1 MTKFTRRDR
10 GRVLLAG
17 GAGVAALLA
26 SALAGCSAAGG
37 TTSAA
42 AASARTPD
50 DETMAI
56 VTCYRAH
63 GDPSFPD
70 PVYDPGDG
78 RWHFAVSPGSAPL
91 STQQACQ
98 HLFPSSNASP
108 PVPQAQFQQLVR
120 YAECIRQHGVP
131 NWPDPDPDGS
141 FPLPPT
147 LNPKDAAGQAA
158 GNACKQYLPSSGHID
173 VHIAAS

>member
-1 MTKFTRRDR
+1 MTKLTGPSRSRT
-10 GRVLLAG
+10 
-17 GAGVAALLA
+17 LLA
-26 SALAGCSAAGG
+26 SGVILAAALAGCSAAGG
-37 TTSAA
+37 GTNSVSVTS
-42 AASARTPD
+42 SSTPD

-56 VTCYRAH
+56 VNCYRSH

-78 RWHFAVSPGSAPL
+78 RWHFAVSPGSAPA

-120 YAECIRQHGVP
+120 LAECIRQHGVP

-141 FPLPPT
+141 FPLPPSI
-147 LNPKDAAGQAA
+147 NPKSPAGQAA
-158 GNACKQYLPSSGHID
+158 GNACKRYLPSSGHID
-173 VHIAAS
+173 VHAVAS

>member
-1 MTKFTRRDR
+1 MTKHTRRR
-10 GRVLLAG
+10 RNRAV
-17 GAGVAALLA
+17 LA
-26 SALAGCSAAGG
+26 SGVILAAALAGCSAAGG
-37 TTSAA
+37 ATSA
-42 AASARTPD
+42 SGTSSSTPD

-56 VTCYRAH
+56 VNCYRAH

-70 PVYDPGDG
+70 PVYDPSDG
-78 RWHFAVSPGSAPL
+78 RWHFGISPGSAPAG
-91 STQQACQ
+91 TQQACQ

-120 YAECIRQHGVP
+120 LAECFRQHGMP

-147 LNPKDAAGQAA
+147 INPKSAAGQAA
-158 GNACKQYLPSSGHID
+158 GLACKRYLPSSGHID
-173 VHIAAS
+173 VHLVS

>member
-1 MTKFTRRDR
+1 MTKHTRRIR
-10 GRVLLAG
+10 SQ
-17 GAGVAALLA
+17 ALLA
-26 SALAGCSAAGG
+26 SAAILAGALAGCSAAAGKN
-37 TTSAA
+37 TSA
-42 AASARTPD
+42 SATSSSTPD

-78 RWHFAVSPGSAPL
+78 RWHFAISPGSAPA

-120 YAECIRQHGVP
+120 LAECIRQHGVP

-141 FPLPPT
+141 FPLPPSI
-147 LNPKDAAGQAA
+147 NPKDAAGQAA
-158 GNACKQYLPSSGHID
+158 GVACKRFLPSSGHID
-173 VHIAAS
+173 VHQVAS